1 MERLNSRSVNQA
13 ESQLRKDL
21 DQMRLTAGNAGA
33 KSDGMRGYH
42 DYQHSLGDEL
52 RGRRASMGKGLLDV
66 HKELGIKPWIIV
78 SIEKADPKSFD
89 SPWMIAP
96 LVKSYARYLGMN
108 AEEAYARFQAEG
120 NSETKTTGGTS
131 RLPKLKVPG
140 HALRKSSATANLA
153 ILSDQGFSRVSGAS
167 PSIKL
172 SAAAIFSSVVVAALC
187 AGIIYLVWTVYM
199 DFQRI
204 EINPG
209 SGQFFVAADS
219 AVPKSTVTV
228 PPPRVRQEPPK
239 GFDIRIGIAEL
250 NPDDQGIYTN
260 SQNGDSTGTEFAEA
274 SGSPMADPNSGAE
287 EQIELSEPLVEVPA
301 RVAVVGSSEVWV
313 KVYNQYNKDIVVKKD
328 LLKAGEEFVV
338 PTEGGPYFLRTGLST
353 NTYFRVGTLVYGP
366 VPKDKDTVVDNID
379 LTAEAIVA
387 GYPRVEKIEAS
398 DEVQQYVFA
407 EE

>member
-1 MERLNSRSVNQA
+1 M
-13 ESQLRKDL
+13 RKDL

-33 KSDGMRGYH
+33 ESDGLRGYH
-42 DYQHSLGDEL
+42 DYEHSLGDEL
-52 RGRRASMGKGLLDV
+52 RGRRASMGKGLIDV

-120 NSETKTTGGTS
+120 NSETKATGGTS

-167 PSIKL
+167 PGIKP

-204 EINPG
+204 EIDPG
-209 SGQFFVAADS
+209 SAQFSVAVDS

-228 PPPRVRQEPPK
+228 VPPRVRQEPPK
-239 GFDIRIGIAEL
+239 GFDIRIEIAEL
-250 NPDDQGIYTN
+250 DPDGQGVYIN
-260 SQNGDSTGTEFAEA
+260 SQNGD
-274 SGSPMADPNSGAE
+274 
-287 EQIELSEPLVEVPA
+287 
-301 RVAVVGSSEVWV
+301 
-313 KVYNQYNKDIVVKKD
+313 
-328 LLKAGEEFVV
+328 
-338 PTEGGPYFLRTGLST
+338 
-353 NTYFRVGTLVYGP
+353 
-366 VPKDKDTVVDNID
+366 
-379 LTAEAIVA
+379 
-387 GYPRVEKIEAS
+387 
-398 DEVQQYVFA
+398 
-407 EE
+407 